1 MTPLAAADAHT
12 FHFLGLKTHM
22 GLQSLVFCSDEK
34 IVRVLRRVLSDL
46 EISIDQCRDSN
57 SAIHKLTRQRFEAV
71 IVDCTDEQAAAQV
84 LKSARS
90 APCNKRAVAVAIID
104 GTTALRS
111 AFDLG
116 AHFVLYKPL
125 SAERAKASFRAARA
139 LMKRERRRNMRV
151 PAEIPVTLLVND
163 GAGQQRA
170 ITSDLGEGGMAIQSS
185 QRPKNQGNITVQFTL
200 PGTEHSIECMGQIA
214 WESAGRQS
222 GIRFLDLAP
231 ETRDQLKAWI
241 NSHSAE
247 AEPDDPPVGCKLT
260 DLSLGGCYLEI
271 IAPFPVRTRIVLS
284 MRVGDVQ
291 VQAEGVVRVM
301 HPEVGMGV
309 EFTQKTTQQRE
320 HVQKFIQALTE
331 SNGILP
337 ELLVEP
343 EGLDAGESVLTPP
356 ASDDLD
362 DPLLDLFRRK
372 VQLTTEAF
380 LIELRRQRGPGSE
393 AQGRTVC
400 T

>member
-1 MTPLAAADAHT
+1 MS
-12 FHFLGLKTHM
+12 
-22 GLQSLVFCSDEK
+22 LQSLVLCSDEK

-46 EISIDQCRDSN
+46 DIGIDQSPDAD
-57 SAIHKLTRQRFEAV
+57 SAIRKLTRQRYEAV
-71 IVDCTDEQAAAQV
+71 IVDCTDEEAASQV
-84 LKSARS
+84 LKSART
-90 APCNKRAVAVAIID
+90 APCNKRAVAVAVID
-104 GTTALRS
+104 GRKALRS

-139 LMKRERRRNMRV
+139 LMKRERRRNIRV
-151 PAEIPVTLLVND
+151 PIEMPVILIVND
-163 GAGQQRA
+163 GAGQQRT

-185 QRPKNQGNITVQFTL
+185 QRPRKQGAITVQFAL
-200 PGTEHSIECMGQIA
+200 PGTEDTIHCMGEVA
-214 WESAGRQS
+214 WENAGRQT

-231 ETRDQLKAWI
+231 EARDQLKAWI
-241 NSHSAE
+241 NSHSPE
-247 AEPDDPPVGCKLT
+247 TEPDDPPLVCKLT
-260 DLSLGGCYLEI
+260 DLSLGGCYLEVNT
-271 IAPFPVRTRIVLS
+271 PFPVRTRIVLS
-284 MRVGDVQ
+284 MRVAEVQ

-320 HVQKFIQALTE
+320 HVGKFIQALTE

-343 EGLDAGESVLTPP
+343 EGLDVGGAAPP
-356 ASDDLD
+356 GLSTEDRD
-362 DPLLDLFRRK
+362 DPLLQLFRRK
-372 VQLTTEAF
+372 AELTTEAF
-380 LIELRRQRGPGSE
+380 LIELRRQRGTNSG
-393 AQGRTVC
+393 ATRTMS